1 MLVMTHKAIAYNV
14 ETNEV
19 IAVIQAAT
27 PEKLVKLVDAQNY
40 DYDDVAISYGADHG
54 LIYTDEEEYVTTSR
68 YNIYDAE
75 LEAAGYSREDARKL
89 AEKLEEQFPTVE
101 VEIVCDMFGGKRF
114 FGENE
119 NLGVEIDM
127 AKEKILKAMEPSEA

>member
-1 MLVMTHKAIAYNV
+1 MLVMTHKAIAYDV
-14 ETNEV
+14 ETNKV
-19 IAVIQAAT
+19 IAVIQATT

-54 LIYTDEEEYVTTSR
+54 LIYTDEEEYITTSR

-89 AEKLEEQFPTVE
+89 AEKLEEQFPTIE
-101 VEIVCDMFGGKRF
+101 VEIVYDMFGGKRF
-114 FGENE
+114 FGDNE
-119 NLGVEIDM
+119 DLGVQVDM
-127 AKEKILKAMEPSEA
+127 VKEKILKAMEPSEA